1 MEAFDN
7 ALIPIA
13 ETTRYCET
21 KDKEIENPC
30 TIQYE
35 IELPLKFVY
44 QGTTKNKCDELLICV
59 FMDWIQFK
67 YSGTS

>member
-44 QGTTKNKCDELLICV
+44 QGTTKN
-59 FMDWIQFK
+59 
-67 YSGTS
+67 